1 MKPRDAVQVVRM
13 WCGERTNTVV
23 RCFVNP
29 EELSCEDL
37 LVGIVSELTS
47 CLMV

>member
-1 MKPRDAVQVVRM
+1 MKPRNSVEVVRM
-13 WCGERTNTVV
+13 WCGEHTDTIV

-29 EELSCEDL
+29 EELSYEDL